1 MYWIVGGDLT
11 ILLIY
16 SVKLTNTMKVNKL
29 LPKHR
34 QLTLKAVDLLLN
46 GKTKEANKFLK
57 EARKEMNKFYNEPT
71 K

>member
-1 MYWIVGGDLT
+1 
-11 ILLIY
+11 
-16 SVKLTNTMKVNKL
+16 MKVNKL